1 MTQIQFILGR
11 SGTGK
16 TAWCVNAAAAA
27 LCADTPSPL
36 VLLVPEQ
43 ATYQMEAAVLARPQ
57 VAGYSR
63 LRVLSFNR
71 LVFWLNK
78 RQRSGAEL
86 SRLGRRM
93 AAHRVLLEQADSL
106 VLYRDAARHSGLAE
120 RLSGLLTELQQAD
133 CTPQQVRTLAE
144 QLAAKDPASATTRK
158 WQDIAKIFAGYA
170 AFFETASADL
180 HNSEAQLTLARRD
193 IAKAAFLKGA
203 RIWVDGF
210 SGFTVQERELLIELA
225 RHAETMHIALCL
237 DPATHDL
244 ENADPDALDPAGLF
258 YCTEQTY
265 AELLGIFRKCKFSI
279 LPPRVLDQPH
289 RYARASALG
298 HIGAYLL
305 DEHAPTAT
313 AQAAVEIACCTD
325 ARAEA
330 EWVAGRIC
338 ELVHQKGYRYR
349 HIAVALPEMDAYAAY
364 IESAFKR
371 CGIPYFLDRP
381 AAIRHHPL
389 AETLQAAL
397 AAAEHFATADVLCCL
412 KSGLTGVPPD
422 QIDRLE
428 RYCLTYGI
436 ERDDW
441 TNADPWQFAQATDS
455 DEDAAMETLRQ
466 RVAAPLKELHAAIF
480 ARPDALDAGAFV
492 RAVWHLL
499 EHIQART
506 TLAAWAENDP
516 ADTHGHRQTWTQLS
530 STMDELERVF
540 AGRTERAEV
549 FVSTLADALSSLTIK
564 LIPPTLDQTLVG
576 SIERSRHP
584 EIRAMFLVGATQKQ
598 FPTPLST
605 TDVLGR
611 RERESARAAGLEL
624 PDTLSQQLTKRQYL
638 AYIALTRASDYLAIS
653 FPQQDEKG
661 AALAPSVWVERLE
674 ALFTDV
680 RPTAAGRRQSV
691 WHSRNTTELA
701 ERLAAACGKDRSP
714 QAQTDA
720 AAYVLHAGLKSA
732 SEALRTAAGHVLN
745 ALQYT
750 NTAELTAKDT
760 LAKLERI
767 SDFSASRLGTFA
779 ACPYQHFA
787 KYVLALERR
796 PLLRFEPLDVGLFYH
811 KVIEMLFGQLRQRGL
826 SWGTTPAEELAALC
840 ETTIGRTL
848 EQDAAIAA
856 FMRRQRHH
864 RVIVEAACDV
874 LRRFVPALAELEQ
887 AGAFRQAG
895 SEFEFRFELDKGLFL
910 RGRIDRLDIA
920 DIAGKKTAA
929 IFDFKRT
936 ERSPNWT
943 KFYHGLDVQ
952 LLMYLLAIPSLPKE
966 LGAETIA
973 GAFYLPIELSGKTLS
988 PDQIKD
994 KRGTFG
1000 YKAKGLFNGDF
1011 AAALDAGAAGRS
1023 RYYNFA
1029 ADKEGRPY
1037 SYYGS
1042 SGAVRPE
1049 DFDAVLTCA
1058 RRKIARLAADI
1069 RSAAIPAAPCRIG
1082 KSSPCAH
1089 CDYQSV
1095 CRFDW
1100 QINDYNSLE
1109 SYNKEQALEKMK
1121 SLNH

>member
-16 TAWCVNAAAAA
+16 TAWCVNAAAEA
-27 LCADTPSPL
+27 LRADTPSPL

-43 ATYQMEAAVLARPQ
+43 ATYQMEAAVLSRPQ

-86 SRLGRRM
+86 SRLGRQM
-93 AAHRVLLEQADSL
+93 AAHRVLLDLADSL
-106 VLYRDAARHSGLAE
+106 LLYRQAARQSGLAE

-133 CTPQQVRTLAE
+133 CTPEQIRTLAE
-144 QLAAKDPASATTRK
+144 QLAAKDPGSAAARK

-193 IAKAAFLKGA
+193 IAQAPFLKGA
-203 RIWVDGF
+203 HIWVDGF

-225 RHAETMHIALCL
+225 RHAATMHIALCL
-237 DPATHDL
+237 DPAAIDL
-244 ENADPDALDPAGLF
+244 QNVNPDVLDPAGLF

-265 AELLGIFRKCKFSI
+265 AELLGIFQKCRFSI
-279 LPPRVLDQPH
+279 LPPRVLNQPR
-289 RYARASALG
+289 RYAKAPALS
-298 HIGAYLL
+298 HIEACLM
-305 DEHAPTAT
+305 DEHAPAAT
-313 AQAAVEIACCTD
+313 AQGAVEIAGCTD

-338 ELVHQKGYRYR
+338 ELVHQQGYRYR
-349 HIAVALPEMDAYAAY
+349 HIAVAVPEMDGYAAY

-371 CGIPYFLDRP
+371 YDIPYFLDRP
-381 AAIRHHPL
+381 AAVRHHPL

-397 AAAEHFATADVLCCL
+397 AAADKFATADVLCYL
-412 KSGLTGVPPD
+412 KSGLSGAAAD
-422 QIDRLE
+422 RIDRLE

-455 DEDAAMETLRQ
+455 DDDAAMETLRQ
-466 RVAAPLKELHAAIF
+466 RVASPLKELHDAVF
-480 ARPDALDAGAFV
+480 APRDALDAGAFV

-506 TLAAWAENDP
+506 TLAAWAEDDP
-516 ADTHGHRQTWTQLS
+516 ADTQGHRQTWAQL
-530 STMDELERVF
+530 TAAMDELERVF
-540 AGRTERAEV
+540 AGRPERAEV

-624 PDTLSQQLTKRQYL
+624 ADTLSQQLTKRQYL

-661 AALAPSVWVERLE
+661 AALAPSVWIERLE

-680 RPTAAGRRQSV
+680 KPTAAGRGQTV
-691 WHSRNTTELA
+691 WHSRTAAELA
-701 ERLAAACGKDRSP
+701 DRLAAACGKDRSP

-720 AAYVLHAGLKSA
+720 AAYVLRAGLTSP
-732 SEALRTAAGHVLN
+732 SETLRAAAAHVMN

-750 NTAELTAKDT
+750 NAAQLTATDT
-760 LAKLERI
+760 RAKLERI

-787 KYVLALERR
+787 KYILALERR

-811 KVIEMLFGQLRQRGL
+811 KVIEMLFARLRQRGL
-826 SWGTTPAEELAALC
+826 SWATAPADKLAALC
-840 ETTIGRTL
+840 ETTIAETL

-874 LRRFVPALAELEQ
+874 LRRFVPALAELER
-887 AGAFRQAG
+887 AGTFRQAA
-895 SEFEFRFELDKGLFL
+895 SEYEFRLELDKGLFL

-920 DIAGKKTAA
+920 DAAGKKAAA

-936 ERSPNWT
+936 DRSPSWT

-952 LLMYLLAIPSLPKE
+952 LLMYLLAIPSLPRE

-988 PDQIKD
+988 PDEITA

-1000 YKAKGLFNGDF
+1000 YKAKGIFNGEF
-1011 AAALDAGAAGRS
+1011 AGALDGTGGGRS

-1029 ADKEGRPY
+1029 TDKDGQPY
-1037 SYYGS
+1037 SYYGN

-1049 DFDAVLTCA
+1049 DFDAVLA
-1058 RRKIARLAADI
+1058 YGRRKIARLAADI
-1069 RSAAIPAAPCRIG
+1069 RAADIPAAPYRIG
-1082 KSSPCAH
+1082 KTSPCPF
-1089 CDYQSV
+1089 CDYRSV

-1100 QINDYNSLE
+1100 QINDYRPLTAV
-1109 SYNKEQALEKMK
+1109 NKETAIEMMK
-1121 SLNH
+1121 E